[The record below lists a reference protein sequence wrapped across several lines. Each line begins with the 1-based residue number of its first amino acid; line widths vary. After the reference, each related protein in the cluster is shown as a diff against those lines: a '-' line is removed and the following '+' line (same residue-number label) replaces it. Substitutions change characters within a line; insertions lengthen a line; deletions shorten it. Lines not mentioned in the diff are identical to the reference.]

1 MSIRTDIIKT
11 TSIFDAIYM
20 VLLSI
25 LFSVISILLFI
36 LIITIGGFG
45 INVLDLFNSAVVNVL
60 TDPKSLFRIF
70 YWATPL
76 MLTGLAVAVAFQAGL
91 FNIGGQG
98 QMLIGG
104 VAAAI
109 WAAALVPDIP
119 LFQNKFFMISITI
132 IIGFLFGGLWGFIP
146 GYLKAKTGAHEV
158 IVTIMMNLIAISLV
172 TYLVGSQSY
181 SPFVDST
188 SVDAYGQ
195 TDTIS
200 EYAQIN
206 LLVPSYSNS
215 LNWTTI
221 ITFVIVLIMQIVLFY
236 TRYGFKLRAV
246 GFNPIA
252 SKTAGINSDR
262 IIMSSMFLS
271 GGLAGLAGVFY
282 VIGTSPYRYVSGF
295 EGTLGFDGI
304 AVALIAQNS
313 PIAIAFA
320 AIFFGFLTEGKN
332 SLDRTTD
339 IPPDILFAL
348 QAFVII
354 FIAAPAISRWVID
367 RLRAIK
373 KEKEDQPS
381 FQKEELN
388 E

>member
-1 MSIRTDIIKT
+1 MSIRTDIIRT

-76 MLTGLAVAVAFQAGL
+76 MLTGLALAVAFQAGL

-119 LFQNKFFMISITI
+119 LFQNKFVMISITI

-200 EYAQIN
+200 EYARIN
-206 LLVPSYSNS
+206 LLLPSYSNS

-367 RLRAIK
+367 RLRDIK
-373 KEKEDQPS
+373 KEKEDLPS

>member
-119 LFQNKFFMISITI
+119 LFQNKFIMISITI
-132 IIGFLFGGLWGFIP
+132 VIGFLFGGLWGFIP

-200 EYAQIN
+200 EYARIN
-206 LLVPSYSNS
+206 LLLPSYSNS

-367 RLRAIK
+367 RLRAIR

>member
-45 INVLDLFNSAVVNVL
+45 INILDLFNSAVVNVL

-119 LFQNKFFMISITI
+119 LFQNKFVMISITI

-200 EYAQIN
+200 EYARIN
-206 LLVPSYSNS
+206 LLLPSYSNS

-354 FIAAPAISRWVID
+354 FIAAPAISRCVID

-373 KEKEDQPS
+373 KEKEDLPS

>member
-1 MSIRTDIIKT
+1 MSIRKDIIKK
-11 TSIFDAIYM
+11 TSMLDAIYM

-25 LFSVISILLFI
+25 IFSVISILIFI
-36 LIITIGGFG
+36 LIITLGGFG
-45 INVLDLFNSAVVNVL
+45 IDIFELFESAVINVLN
-60 TDPKSLFRIF
+60 DPKSILSIF

-109 WAAALVPDIP
+109 WAAALVPDIS
-119 LFQNKFFMISITI
+119 LFQNRIIMISTTI
-132 IIGFLFGGLWGFIP
+132 IIGFLAGGLWGFIP

-158 IVTIMMNLIAISLV
+158 IVTIMMNLIAISFV

-200 EYAQIN
+200 EYAQVN
-206 LLVPSYSNS
+206 LLIPNVSNT

-221 ITFVIVLIMQIVLFY
+221 FTFIIVILIQIILFY
-236 TRYGFKLRAV
+236 TRYGFKIRAV
-246 GFNPIA
+246 GFNPTA

-282 VIGTSPYRYVSGF
+282 VIGTAPYRYVSGF

-354 FIAAPAISRWVID
+354 FIAAPAISKWVID
-367 RLRAIK
+367 RLKILK
-373 KEKEDQPS
+373 KGNEDAPTL
-381 FQKEELN
+381 EEENLN

>member
-45 INVLDLFNSAVVNVL
+45 IDVFDLFNSAVVNVL

-109 WAAALVPDIP
+109 WAAALVPDVP
-119 LFQNKFFMISITI
+119 LFQNKFVMISITI

-200 EYAQIN
+200 EYARIN
-206 LLVPSYSNS
+206 LLLPSYSNS

-271 GGLAGLAGVFY
+271 GGLAGLAGEFY

>member
-1 MSIRTDIIKT
+1 
-11 TSIFDAIYM
+11 SIFDAIYM

-45 INVLDLFNSAVVNVL
+45 INVLDLFNSAVINVL

-119 LFQNKFFMISITI
+119 LFQNKFVMISITI

-200 EYAQIN
+200 EYARIN
-206 LLVPSYSNS
+206 LLLPSYSNS

-221 ITFVIVLIMQIVLFY
+221 ITFVIVLIMQIILFY

>member
-1 MSIRTDIIKT
+1 
-11 TSIFDAIYM
+11 
-20 VLLSI
+20 
-25 LFSVISILLFI
+25 
-36 LIITIGGFG
+36 
-45 INVLDLFNSAVVNVL
+45 
-60 TDPKSLFRIF
+60 
-70 YWATPL
+70 
-76 MLTGLAVAVAFQAGL
+76 
-91 FNIGGQG
+91 
-98 QMLIGG
+98 
-104 VAAAI
+104 
-109 WAAALVPDIP
+109 
-119 LFQNKFFMISITI
+119 
-132 IIGFLFGGLWGFIP
+132 
-146 GYLKAKTGAHEV
+146 
-158 IVTIMMNLIAISLV
+158 
-172 TYLVGSQSY
+172 LVGSQSY

-200 EYAQIN
+200 EYARIN
-206 LLVPSYSNS
+206 LLLPSYSNS

>member
-119 LFQNKFFMISITI
+119 LFQNKFIMISITI
-132 IIGFLFGGLWGFIP
+132 VIGFLFGGLWGFIP

-200 EYAQIN
+200 EYARIN
-206 LLVPSYSNS
+206 LLLPSYSNS

>member
-45 INVLDLFNSAVVNVL
+45 INVFDLFNSAVINVL

-119 LFQNKFFMISITI
+119 LFQNKFVMISITI
-132 IIGFLFGGLWGFIP
+132 IIGFLFGGFWGFIP

-200 EYAQIN
+200 EYARIN
-206 LLVPSYSNS
+206 LLLPSYSNS

-221 ITFVIVLIMQIVLFY
+221 ITFAIVLIMQIVLFY

-367 RLRAIK
+367 RLRTIK
-373 KEKEDQPS
+373 KEKEDLPS
-381 FQKEELN
+381 FQKEGLN

>member
-45 INVLDLFNSAVVNVL
+45 INVFDLFNSAVVNVL

-119 LFQNKFFMISITI
+119 LFQNRFVMISITI
-132 IIGFLFGGLWGFIP
+132 IIGFLFGGFWGFIP

-200 EYAQIN
+200 EYARIN
-206 LLVPSYSNS
+206 LLLPSYSNS

-373 KEKEDQPS
+373 KEKEDLPS

>member
-1 MSIRTDIIKT
+1 MSLRTDIIKT

-20 VLLSI
+20 VLMSI

-119 LFQNKFFMISITI
+119 LFQNKFVMISITI

-200 EYAQIN
+200 EYARIN
-206 LLVPSYSNS
+206 LLLPSYSNS

>member
-98 QMLIGG
+98 KMLIGG

-119 LFQNKFFMISITI
+119 LFQNKFVMISITI

-200 EYAQIN
+200 EYARIN
-206 LLVPSYSNS
+206 LLLPSYSNS
-215 LNWTTI
+215 LNWTTM
-221 ITFVIVLIMQIVLFY
+221 ITFAIVLIMQIVLFY

-373 KEKEDQPS
+373 KEKEDLPS

>member
-119 LFQNKFFMISITI
+119 LFQNKFVMISITI

-200 EYAQIN
+200 EYARIN
-206 LLVPSYSNS
+206 LLLPSYSNS
-215 LNWTTI
+215 LNWTTM
-221 ITFVIVLIMQIVLFY
+221 ITFAIVLIMQIVLFY

-373 KEKEDQPS
+373 KEKEDLPS

>member
-119 LFQNKFFMISITI
+119 LFQNKFVMISITI

-200 EYAQIN
+200 EYARIN
-206 LLVPSYSNS
+206 LLLPSYSNS

-221 ITFVIVLIMQIVLFY
+221 ITFVIVLTMQIVLFY

>member
-45 INVLDLFNSAVVNVL
+45 INVFDLFNSAVINVL

-119 LFQNKFFMISITI
+119 LFQNKFVMISITI
-132 IIGFLFGGLWGFIP
+132 IIGFLFGGFWGFIP

-200 EYAQIN
+200 EYARIN
-206 LLVPSYSNS
+206 LLLPSYSNS

-221 ITFVIVLIMQIVLFY
+221 ITFAIVLIMQIVLFY

-373 KEKEDQPS
+373 KEKEDLPS
-381 FQKEELN
+381 FQKEGLN

>member
-36 LIITIGGFG
+36 LIITIGGFC

-109 WAAALVPDIP
+109 WATALVPDIP
-119 LFQNKFFMISITI
+119 LFQNKFVMISITI

-200 EYAQIN
+200 EYARIN
-206 LLVPSYSNS
+206 LLLPSYSNS

>member
-45 INVLDLFNSAVVNVL
+45 INVTDLFNSAVINVL

-119 LFQNKFFMISITI
+119 LFQNKFVMISITI

-200 EYAQIN
+200 EYARIN
-206 LLVPSYSNS
+206 LLLPSYSNS

-373 KEKEDQPS
+373 KKRKINHPFKRRS
-381 FQKEELN
+381 
-388 E
+388 

>member
-119 LFQNKFFMISITI
+119 LFQNKFVMISITI

-200 EYAQIN
+200 EYARIN
-206 LLVPSYSNS
+206 LLLPSYSNS

-367 RLRAIK
+367 RLRAIR

>member
-119 LFQNKFFMISITI
+119 LFQNKFIMISITI
-132 IIGFLFGGLWGFIP
+132 FIGFLFGGLWGFIP

-200 EYAQIN
+200 EYARIN
-206 LLVPSYSNS
+206 LLLPSYSNS

-367 RLRAIK
+367 RLRAIR

>member
-119 LFQNKFFMISITI
+119 LFQNKFVMISITI
-132 IIGFLFGGLWGFIP
+132 VIGFLFGGLWGFIP

-200 EYAQIN
+200 EYARIN
-206 LLVPSYSNS
+206 LLLPSYSNS

-367 RLRAIK
+367 RLRAIR

>member
-45 INVLDLFNSAVVNVL
+45 INVLDLFNSAVINVL

-119 LFQNKFFMISITI
+119 LFQNKFVMISITI

-200 EYAQIN
+200 EYARIN
-206 LLVPSYSNS
+206 LLLPSYSNS

>member
-1 MSIRTDIIKT
+1 MSIRTDIIKK

-36 LIITIGGFG
+36 LIITLGGFG
-45 INVLDLFNSAVVNVL
+45 INVFDLFNSAVVNVL

-70 YWATPL
+70 HWATPL

-119 LFQNKFFMISITI
+119 LFQNKFVMISITI

-200 EYAQIN
+200 EYARIN
-206 LLVPSYSNS
+206 LLLPSYSNS

>member
-76 MLTGLAVAVAFQAGL
+76 MLTGLAVAIAFQAGL

-119 LFQNKFFMISITI
+119 LFQNKFVMISITI

-200 EYAQIN
+200 EYARIN
-206 LLVPSYSNS
+206 LLLPSYSNS

>member
-45 INVLDLFNSAVVNVL
+45 INVLDLFNSAIVNVL

-119 LFQNKFFMISITI
+119 LFQNKFVMISITI

-200 EYAQIN
+200 EYARIN
-206 LLVPSYSNS
+206 LLLPSYSNS

-367 RLRAIK
+367 RLRAIR

>member
-25 LFSVISILLFI
+25 IFSVISILLFI

-45 INVLDLFNSAVVNVL
+45 INVLDLFNSAVINVL

-119 LFQNKFFMISITI
+119 LFQNKFVMISITI

-200 EYAQIN
+200 EYARIN
-206 LLVPSYSNS
+206 LLLPSYSNS

>member
-45 INVLDLFNSAVVNVL
+45 INVLELFNSAVINVL

-119 LFQNKFFMISITI
+119 LFQNKFVMISITI

-200 EYAQIN
+200 EYARIN
-206 LLVPSYSNS
+206 LLLPSYSNS

>member
-119 LFQNKFFMISITI
+119 LFQNKFVMISITI

-200 EYAQIN
+200 EYARIN
-206 LLVPSYSNS
+206 LLLPSYSNS

-373 KEKEDQPS
+373 KEKEDLPS
-381 FQKEELN
+381 IQKEDLN

>member
-119 LFQNKFFMISITI
+119 LFQNKFVMISITI

-200 EYAQIN
+200 EYARIN
-206 LLVPSYSNS
+206 LLLPSYSNS

>member
-119 LFQNKFFMISITI
+119 LFQNKFVMISITI
-132 IIGFLFGGLWGFIP
+132 VIGFLFGGLWGFIP

-200 EYAQIN
+200 EYARIN
-206 LLVPSYSNS
+206 LLLPSYSNS

>member
-45 INVLDLFNSAVVNVL
+45 INVLDLFNSAIVNVL

-119 LFQNKFFMISITI
+119 LFQNKFVMISITI

-200 EYAQIN
+200 EYARIN
-206 LLVPSYSNS
+206 LLLPSYSNS

-221 ITFVIVLIMQIVLFY
+221 ITFVIVLIMQIILFY